1 MSYEKYFFGPLKI
14 AKRYHPQ
21 NALSLAFACLLSYK
35 SEKHIISEASD
46 WGFSQVR
53 FLEIIQ
59 GHRID
64 MQCYVMADHDNIVIV
79 FRGNDNIRDWLSTFI
94 AITEAGPFINSNA
107 HKGFQDVLEPAV
119 QELNQII
126 NKFGAKSKK
135 IWITGH
141 SFGGALASLYA
152 GALINNNHRVYGI
165 YTFGSPRAGD
175 HTFAESL
182 NNAVVGPHYRVVNA
196 GDIVVH
202 FPPEPFYSHAGKRM
216 ILKRDKRE
224 TSKQSWLLLQI
235 TAVKELFR
243 DVADFMDITDNHR
256 LDTGNDSYIPR
267 LRKDAERVS
276 GAVFKKRSLKHQSKV
291 KSTIL

>member
-1 MSYEKYFFGPLKI
+1 MSAEKYVFGPLKI
-14 AKRYHPQ
+14 GKRYHPQ
-21 NALSLAFACLLSYK
+21 NALSLAFACQLSYK
-35 SEKHIISEASD
+35 SEKYIISEASA

-53 FLEIIQ
+53 FLEITQ

-79 FRGNDNIRDWLSTFI
+79 FRGNDDIKDWLANFT
-94 AITEAGPFINSNA
+94 AITEAGPFVDSNA
-107 HKGFQDVLEPAV
+107 HKGFQDALEPAV
-119 QELNQII
+119 QELNQTL
-126 NKFGAKSKK
+126 NKFGAETKK

-152 GALINNNHRVYGI
+152 GMLISNDYRVYGV

-175 HTFAESL
+175 ETFVESL
-182 NNAVVGPHYRVVNA
+182 NNTVVGPHYRVVNA

-202 FPPEPFYSHAGKRM
+202 LPPEPFYSHAGKRI

-235 TAVKELFR
+235 TAVKEFFR
-243 DVADFMDITDNHR
+243 DVGDFMDITDNHR
-256 LDTGNDSYIPR
+256 LDAGNDSYIPR
-267 LRKDAERVS
+267 LKNDAERVN
-276 GAVFKKRSLKHQSKV
+276 GTVFKKA
-291 KSTIL
+291 KS

>member
-1 MSYEKYFFGPLKI
+1 MSAEKYVFGPLKTG
-14 AKRYHPQ
+14 KRYYPQ
-21 NALSLAFACLLSYK
+21 NALSLAFACQLSYK
-35 SEKHIISEASD
+35 SEKYIISEASA

-53 FLEIIQ
+53 FLEITQ

-64 MQCYVMADHDNIVIV
+64 MQCYVMADHDKIVIV
-79 FRGNDNIRDWLSTFI
+79 FRGNDDIKDWLANFT
-94 AITEAGPFINSNA
+94 AITEAGPFADSNA
-107 HKGFQDVLEPAV
+107 HKGFQDVLEPAAK
-119 QELNQII
+119 ELNQILHR
-126 NKFGAKSKK
+126 FSAETKK

-152 GALINNNHRVYGI
+152 GMLISNDHPVYGV

-175 HTFAESL
+175 ETFVKSL

-202 FPPEPFYSHAGKRM
+202 LPPEPFYSHAGKRI

-235 TAVKELFR
+235 TAVKEFFR
-243 DVADFMDITDNHR
+243 DVADFIDITDNHR
-256 LDTGNDSYIPR
+256 LDAGNDSYIPR
-267 LRKDAERVS
+267 LKNDAERVN
-276 GAVFKKRSLKHQSKV
+276 GTVLKKV
-291 KSTIL
+291 KP

>member
-1 MSYEKYFFGPLKI
+1 MSAEKYVFGPLKI
-14 AKRYHPQ
+14 GKRYHPQ
-21 NALSLAFACLLSYK
+21 NALSLAFACQLSYE
-35 SEKHIISEASD
+35 SEKHIISEASN

-53 FLEIIQ
+53 FLEITQ

-79 FRGNDNIRDWLSTFI
+79 FRGNDDIKDWLANFT
-94 AITEAGPFINSNA
+94 AITEAGPFVDSNA
-107 HKGFQDVLEPAV
+107 HKGFQDALEPAA
-119 QELNQII
+119 QELNQTL
-126 NKFGAKSKK
+126 NKFGAETKK

-152 GALINNNHRVYGI
+152 GMLISNDHRVYGV

-175 HTFAESL
+175 ETFVESL
-182 NNAVVGPHYRVVNA
+182 NNTVVGPHYRVVNA

-202 FPPEPFYSHAGKRM
+202 LPPEPFYSHAGKRI
-216 ILKRDKRE
+216 ILKREKRE

-235 TAVKELFR
+235 TAVKEFFR

-256 LDTGNDSYIPR
+256 LDAGNDSYIPR
-267 LRKDAERVS
+267 LKNDAERVN
-276 GAVFKKRSLKHQSKV
+276 GTVFKKA
-291 KSTIL
+291 KS